1 MPTGRSRRSVQDF
14 FERTSV
20 LTVMLLLSLVALAL
34 TVAAACARAPLY
46 AAVLVLAVMELL
58 RALPLGR

>member
-1 MPTGRSRRSVQDF
+1 
-14 FERTSV
+14 
-20 LTVMLLLSLVALAL
+20 MLLLSLVALAL